1 MADLLAR
8 AALAFIARDKFSIAE
23 VADRKRAF
31 VRTELADAKFA
42 AVGKVFKLGATDHIS
57 ALVRVIFGKKRRTV
71 CTHKLADI

>member
-1 MADLLAR
+1 MADLFAR

-31 VRTELADAKFA
+31 VRTELADAKFTA
-42 AVGKVFKLGATDHIS
+42 MSEIFKLCTTDHIGT
-57 ALVRVIFGKKRRTV
+57 LVRVIFGKKRRAV

>member
-1 MADLLAR
+1 MADLLTR

-42 AVGKVFKLGATDHIS
+42 AMSEAFKLCTTDHIGT
-57 ALVRVIFGKKRRTV
+57 LVCVIFGKKRRTV